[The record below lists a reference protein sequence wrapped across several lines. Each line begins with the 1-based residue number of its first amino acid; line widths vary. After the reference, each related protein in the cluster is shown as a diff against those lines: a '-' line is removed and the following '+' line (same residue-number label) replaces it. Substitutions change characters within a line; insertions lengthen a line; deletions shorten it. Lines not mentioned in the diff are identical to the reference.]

1 MLKNQHKAN
10 YESNRKLQQI
20 ALSKSNIKL
29 SQKKSLKIK
38 AHKSMKQSQT
48 NNIHNLID
56 SKSETGCNIQ
66 IQKENNCKVSKSI
79 TTRRSNKDVY
89 TECKNQRTVKS
100 ICYLEMKRKKPKK
113 IYHKIKKYKKN
124 YTNKSGKN
132 KYCKK
137 ILNKEN
143 TNKFSKITVLH
154 SKKNDIKINKD
165 IVKHKNFLDIKNLTI
180 ALTKIDDLPL
190 SELSKIIP
198 DYVANKLK
206 KQDNKRIY
214 YETKDIIKTQCCSY
228 KQFRTTELKQN
239 EEINVLYHKS
249 VFEKKC
255 TKFQENIMEE
265 IDTNITNIKFEKN
278 TYKMSLQNEINN
290 IEILRDNEYKLEN
303 INLLENILKFFLK
316 TKDNMINRKTRHKSK
331 IQKLHEH
338 GIIKSLAICNKC
350 KEIINL
356 LQQFSNKINFIN
368 DEKLCIECT
377 LCNLQINSLSHFQEH
392 VMNIH
397 LKCEKDILPKKN
409 KFAVVIINFNKQLNL
424 NNNNQFIFECCCCS
438 KIFDHMSS
446 FEEHVK
452 KYHNF
457 NYCIKENKETKQIV
471 KNSELYTAFQNESKF
486 KKNHNLNKNH
496 IFDITAKAVEI
507 SNLEKKTDTQHNNIN
522 EFCIN
527 TKEINFKNNMYYN
540 SNNNLLSKIKIKEKQ
555 VNDSQIMQKIPKI
568 KDIKKLNID
577 EKYLNNIAIIS
588 DSNSK
593 SLQNQN
599 SNSFNDCF
607 NQKYKGRKYK
617 KTFFITCNI
626 CSKKYKRKYMFLSHM
641 STHLNNSHADVY
653 KKQKIQESK
662 KTIKYENDLILQNV
676 NSIINLEKSNQN
688 ISISE
693 IIDKKVNVKNENM
706 EYVIT
711 KDNIV
716 NENDD
721 YNCTLNINLTQ
732 KTKEGI
738 KKQKLIKFNM
748 NIAKKYTTNTTSK
761 EKFVESIIE
770 NKFPINFNTN
780 SNFIMNISKNKDSY
794 NLTELYCN
802 ICDKKFNSLTILRK
816 HMFFLHDSLF
826 ENSQFP
832 NSLIIPYFNN
842 LHKTKNLFRKENN
855 ILSKIKILKRI
866 LQKQNKVHEKTIYQ
880 IPNKNN
886 IKIRNRKWRCSP
898 CKENF
903 ALLRNYL
910 RHKYYC
916 HNDES
921 VIHICD
927 NCNKILT
934 SVAMVNIHVCT
945 NVTSWNCKR
954 CNLNFS
960 NAISLTQHNINTHL
974 ETIGPHKCKIC
985 KSSFLTLHM
994 LIKHETIHSMN
1005 NDSSN
1010 NLDNFIDFSASV
1022 KDFSSHNVN
1031 VVNNV
1036 NVNTEFNEKELQLS
1050 DNKNIFA
1057 MCNDIIFLKK
1067 LDKLNEK
1074 LSKLNIT
1081 SNILYNN
1088 EKILNCKNCNISC
1101 FTILKMKQHLKKW
1114 HQWNK
1119 CEICNNLYLTY
1130 ELTKHLISHHIV
1142 FDLCYKKNN
1151 INIQSIHENID
1162 FQNDIIEI
1170 LGMKRLLSLYE
1181 YERFS
1186 NIESKYFNCIICSKQ
1201 FSNIQYYKIHYL
1213 KYHDTICLLCNIEFK
1228 YNFEAFEHK
1237 TKIHKNVD
1245 LYLWVVQILLL
1256 AILQLNKY
1264 GKTIEEVIL
1273 KCSESRIY

>member
-1 MLKNQHKAN
+1 
-10 YESNRKLQQI
+10 
-20 ALSKSNIKL
+20 
-29 SQKKSLKIK
+29 
-38 AHKSMKQSQT
+38 MKQSQA
-48 NNIHNLID
+48 NKIHNLVD
-56 SKSETGCNIQ
+56 SKSEIDCNIQ

-79 TTRRSNKDVY
+79 TTRSSKDVY
-89 TECKNQRTVKS
+89 TECKNQKTVKS
-100 ICYLEMKRKKPKK
+100 ICYLDMKKKKPKK
-113 IYHKIKKYKKN
+113 MYYKINKYKHHI
-124 YTNKSGKN
+124 NKLGKN

-143 TNKFSKITVLH
+143 TNKFSKITMLH
-154 SKKNDIKINKD
+154 SKKNDIKINKN
-165 IVKHKNFLDIKNLTI
+165 ITKHKNFLNTKKLTI

-198 DYVANKLK
+198 DYVVNKLK
-206 KQDNKRIY
+206 KQDSKGIY

-228 KQFRTTELKQN
+228 KQYRTTELKQN

-255 TKFQENIMEE
+255 TKFKENIMEG
-265 IDTNITNIKFEKN
+265 IDTNITNIKFERN

-290 IEILRDNEYKLEN
+290 VEILQDNEHKLEN

-316 TKDNMINRKTRHKSK
+316 TKDNMMNRRTRHKLK

-392 VMNIH
+392 LMNIH
-397 LKCEKDILPKKN
+397 LKCEKDILPKKD

-452 KYHNF
+452 KYHDF
-457 NYCIKENKETKQIV
+457 NYCIKKNKTTKQIV
-471 KNSELYTAFQNESKF
+471 KNPESCTTFQNEPKF
-486 KKNHNLNKNH
+486 KKNH
-496 IFDITAKAVEI
+496 IFDITTKAVEI
-507 SNLEKKTDTQHNNIN
+507 SNLEKKIDTQHNNHIN

-527 TKEINFKNNMYYN
+527 TKEINFKNNIYYN
-540 SNNNLLSKIKIKEKQ
+540 SNNKNLLSKVKIKEKQ
-555 VNDSQIMQKIPKI
+555 INDTQIMQKIPKI
-568 KDIKKLNID
+568 KNIQKLNID
-577 EKYLNNIAIIS
+577 EKYSNNITIIS
-588 DSNSK
+588 ESNSK

-617 KTFFITCNI
+617 KTHI
-626 CSKKYKRKYMFLSHM
+626 
-641 STHLNNSHADVY
+641 STHVNNSHADMY
-653 KKQKIQESK
+653 KRQKIQESK
-662 KTIKYENDLILQNV
+662 KAIKYENDLILQNV
-676 NSIINLEKSNQN
+676 NSKNSKDHTTIFKNNNIINSIINLEKPNQN

-693 IIDKKVNVKNENM
+693 IIDKKINVKNDNM
-706 EYVIT
+706 EYVIK
-711 KDNIV
+711 KDNIM

-721 YNCTLNINLTQ
+721 CNYTLNINLIQ

-748 NIAKKYTTNTTSK
+748 NITKKYTTNTTNK
-761 EKFVESIIE
+761 EKFIENIME
-770 NKFPINFNTN
+770 NKFPINLNRN
-780 SNFIMNISKNKDSY
+780 SNFAINITKNNNNY

-802 ICDKKFNSLTILRK
+802 ICDKKFSSLTILRE
-816 HMFFLHDSLF
+816 HMFLHDSLF
-826 ENSQFP
+826 KSSQFS
-832 NSLIIPYFNN
+832 NSLMIPYFNN
-842 LHKTKNLFRKENN
+842 PHKIKNLSKKNTYISRKKNN
-855 ILSKIKILKRI
+855 VLLKIKILKKI
-866 LQKQNKVHEKTIYQ
+866 LQKRNKVHEQTIYQ
-880 IPNKNN
+880 VPNKNIN
-886 IKIRNRKWRCSP
+886 KKNRKWRCSP

-934 SVAMVNIHVCT
+934 SVAMVNIHICT

-960 NAISLTQHNINTHL
+960 NAISLTQHNMNTHL

-994 LIKHETIHSMN
+994 LIRHETIHSMN

-1010 NLDNFIDFSASV
+1010 NLGNFIDFSASA
-1022 KDFSSHNVN
+1022 KESLSHTVH
-1031 VVNNV
+1031 NV
-1036 NVNTEFNEKELQLS
+1036 NVNTEFSEKKSQLS
-1050 DNKNIFA
+1050 DNKDIFA
-1057 MCNDIIFLKK
+1057 IHNDTFLKQ
-1067 LDKLNEK
+1067 LDKLNGK

-1088 EKILNCKNCNISC
+1088 EKILDCKNCNVSC
-1101 FTILKMKQHLKKW
+1101 VTTLQMKLHLKKW
-1114 HQWNK
+1114 HKWNK

-1130 ELTKHLISHHIV
+1130 ELTKHLIFHHIV

-1151 INIQSIHENID
+1151 INIQSTHENIN

-1186 NIESKYFNCIICSKQ
+1186 NIKSKYFNCIICSKQ
-1201 FSNIQYYKIHYL
+1201 FSNIEYYKIHYL

-1237 TKIHKNVD
+1237 IKIHKNVD

>member
-1 MLKNQHKAN
+1 M
-10 YESNRKLQQI
+10 
-20 ALSKSNIKL
+20 
-29 SQKKSLKIK
+29 
-38 AHKSMKQSQT
+38 
-48 NNIHNLID
+48 
-56 SKSETGCNIQ
+56 
-66 IQKENNCKVSKSI
+66 QKENNCKASTSI
-79 TTRRSNKDVY
+79 TTRSNKDVY
-89 TECKNQRTVKS
+89 TECKNQRIVKS
-100 ICYLEMKRKKPKK
+100 ICYLEMKKKKPKK
-113 IYHKIKKYKKN
+113 MYHKIKKYKHHI
-124 YTNKSGKN
+124 NKLGKN

-143 TNKFSKITVLH
+143 TNKFSKIAMLR
-154 SKKNDIKINKD
+154 SKKNDIKINKN
-165 IVKHKNFLDIKNLTI
+165 IAKHKNFLNTKKLTI

-190 SELSKIIP
+190 SELCKIIP
-198 DYVANKLK
+198 DYVASKLK
-206 KQDNKRIY
+206 KQDNKGIY

-228 KQFRTTELKQN
+228 KQYRTTELKQN

-255 TKFQENIMEE
+255 TEFKENVIEG
-265 IDTNITNIKFEKN
+265 IDTNITNIKFERN
-278 TYKMSLQNEINN
+278 TYKMYNLQNEINN
-290 IEILRDNEYKLEN
+290 IEILQDNEHKLEN

-316 TKDNMINRKTRHKSK
+316 TKDNMINRRTRHKLK

-392 VMNIH
+392 LMNIH
-397 LKCEKDILPKKN
+397 LKCEKDILLKKD
-409 KFAVVIINFNKQLNL
+409 KFPVIIINFNKQLNL

-438 KIFDHMSS
+438 KIFDHMNS
-446 FEEHVK
+446 FEEHIK
-452 KYHNF
+452 KYHDF
-457 NYCIKENKETKQIV
+457 NYCIKKNKKRNQIV
-471 KNSELYTAFQNESKF
+471 KNFESCTTFQNEAKF

-496 IFDITAKAVEI
+496 IFDITTKAVEI
-507 SNLEKKTDTQHNNIN
+507 SNLEEKIDTQHNHIN

-527 TKEINFKNNMYYN
+527 TKEINFKNNIYYN
-540 SNNNLLSKIKIKEKQ
+540 SNNNKNLLSKIKIKEKQ
-555 VNDSQIMQKIPKI
+555 INDTQIMQKIPKI
-568 KDIKKLNID
+568 NIKKLNID
-577 EKYLNNIAIIS
+577 EKYSNNITIIS
-588 DSNSK
+588 ESNSK

-599 SNSFNDCF
+599 SNFFNDCF
-607 NQKYKGRKYK
+607 NQKYKDRKYK
-617 KTFFITCNI
+617 KT
-626 CSKKYKRKYMFLSHM
+626 HM
-641 STHLNNSHADVY
+641 STHVNNSHVDMY
-653 KKQKIQESK
+653 REKQKIQESK
-662 KTIKYENDLILQNV
+662 NAIKYENDLILQNV
-676 NSIINLEKSNQN
+676 NSKNSKDHTKTFKNNNIINSIINLEKPNQN

-693 IIDKKVNVKNENM
+693 IIDKKINVKNENM
-706 EYVIT
+706 EYVIK
-711 KDNIV
+711 KDNIM

-721 YNCTLNINLTQ
+721 CNYILNINLTQ

-738 KKQKLIKFNM
+738 KKQKLIKFSM
-748 NIAKKYTTNTTSK
+748 NITKKYTTNTTNK
-761 EKFVESIIE
+761 DKFIE
-770 NKFPINFNTN
+770 NIMEDKFPINFNRN
-780 SNFIMNISKNKDSY
+780 SNFAINLSKNNDSY
-794 NLTELYCN
+794 NLTKLYCN
-802 ICDKKFNSLTILRK
+802 ICDKKFSSVTTLRE
-816 HMFFLHDSLF
+816 HMFLHDSLF
-826 ENSQFP
+826 ENSQFT
-832 NSLIIPYFNN
+832 NSLMIPYFNN
-842 LHKTKNLFRKENN
+842 PHKIKNLSRKNTYISRKENKV
-855 ILSKIKILKRI
+855 LLKIKILKKI
-866 LQKQNKVHEKTIYQ
+866 LQKRNKIHEKTTYQ
-880 IPNKNN
+880 IPNKNIN
-886 IKIRNRKWRCSP
+886 KKNRKWRCSP

-934 SVAMVNIHVCT
+934 SVAMVNIHICT

-954 CNLNFS
+954 CNLNFP
-960 NAISLTQHNINTHL
+960 NAISLTQHNMNTHL

-985 KSSFLTLHM
+985 KSSFLTSHM

-1010 NLDNFIDFSASV
+1010 NLGNFIDFSASV
-1022 KDFSSHNVN
+1022 KNSLSHTVHNVN
-1031 VVNNV
+1031 I
-1036 NVNTEFNEKELQLS
+1036 NTEFSEKESQSL
-1050 DNKNIFA
+1050 DNKDIFA
-1057 MCNDIIFLKK
+1057 IHNDTFLQQ
-1067 LDKLNEK
+1067 LDKLNGK

-1088 EKILNCKNCNISC
+1088 EKVLHCKNCNISC
-1101 FTILKMKQHLKKW
+1101 VTTLQMKLHLKKW
-1114 HQWNK
+1114 HKWNK

-1130 ELTKHLISHHIV
+1130 ELTKHLIFHHIV

-1151 INIQSIHENID
+1151 INIQSTHENIN

-1170 LGMKRLLSLYE
+1170 LGMKRLVSLYE

-1186 NIESKYFNCIICSKQ
+1186 NIKNKYFNCIICSKQ
-1201 FSNIQYYKIHYL
+1201 FSNIEYYKIHYL
-1213 KYHDTICLLCNIEFK
+1213 KYHDTICLLCNIEFN

-1237 TKIHKNVD
+1237 IKIHKNVD